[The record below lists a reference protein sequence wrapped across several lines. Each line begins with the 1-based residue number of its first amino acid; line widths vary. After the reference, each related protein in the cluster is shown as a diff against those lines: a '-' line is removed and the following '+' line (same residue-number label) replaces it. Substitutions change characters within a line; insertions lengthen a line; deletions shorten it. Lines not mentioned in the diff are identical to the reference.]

1 MEVSSSAAP
10 TKSQSKQ
17 IQPQIT
23 EMFLLRRPQ
32 GTKNKTNSRGPAP
45 KTAFLQ
51 ILSCLVGICPWVT
64 SPSLWEENYQ
74 EEKVYQTLFLV
85 LSNGSNLPTP
95 PCTHQLK
102 LTQELKKL
110 KANSQSRNLQL
121 SVASVPQ
128 KHEQFSVGPEALPI
142 PTYYS
147 CSFFLY
153 FCCSPLQTTLR

>member
-51 ILSCLVGICPWVT
+51 TLSCLVGICPWVT

-74 EEKVYQTLFLV
+74 EEKGYQTLFLV

-95 PCTHQLK
+95 PRTHQLK
-102 LTQELKKL
+102 FTQELKKL